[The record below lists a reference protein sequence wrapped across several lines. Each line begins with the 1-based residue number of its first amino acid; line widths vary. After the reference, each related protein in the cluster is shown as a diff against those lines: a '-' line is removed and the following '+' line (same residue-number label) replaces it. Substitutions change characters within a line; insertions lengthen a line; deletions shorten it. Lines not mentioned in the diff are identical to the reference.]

1 VRSDCVIEDEALKPL
16 LHAVSRV
23 TRGRRHAFLPFLYH
37 EPASR
42 IREANNGFLHESVGA
57 YDSQA
62 TGRTESAPKAASAA
76 SSDPSRSRASADT
89 CGAPG

>member
-42 IREANNGFLHESVGA
+42 IREANN
-57 YDSQA
+57 DSQA